1 MPLHGLPLRASALP
15 CLRAPPRLCARAVD
29 ASEVQEEQ
37 EEDDDDGD
45 QEA

>member
-1 MPLHGLPLRASALP
+1 MPLHGLPLRVS
-15 CLRAPPRLCARAVD
+15 APPRLCAHAVD

-37 EEDDDDGD
+37 EEEDDDDD